1 MGYSN
6 AFGAAW
12 QPAYGMNV
20 PRPAPPPL
28 RALTPPAAL
37 EREASPAP
45 RPAPATDPQEKLAG
59 LLARMAE
66 GDENALAAFYDATV
80 AKAYGLALRIV
91 GAPAA
96 AEEVVMDTYHQ
107 AWREARRFD
116 AQRGAPM
123 AFLMMMCRSRALD
136 ALRGRDR
143 ALLHEDPA
151 SLVDDAEHPCGD
163 DPVDLLTGI
172 EERSALHGALALLAP
187 AQRQMVALAF
197 FRGLTHEEIAAH
209 AAMPL
214 GTVKSQIRRALDA
227 LRRSLAAVDGVTR

>member
-20 PRPAPPPL
+20 PRPAAKPL
-28 RALTPPAAL
+28 RVPSLPAVP
-37 EREASPAP
+37 EREAGPVP
-45 RPAPATDPQEKLAG
+45 RAAPAADPQEQLAG
-59 LLARMAE
+59 LLARMAD
-66 GDENALAAFYDATV
+66 GDEAALAAFYDATV

-91 GAPAA
+91 GSPAA

-136 ALRGRDR
+136 ALRSRDQ
-143 ALLHEDPA
+143 AVPHEDPA
-151 SLVDDAEHPCGD
+151 SLIDDADHPCGD
-163 DPVDLLTGI
+163 DPVDLLAAI
-172 EERSALHGALALLAP
+172 EERSMLHGALALLAP

-197 FRGLTHEEIAAH
+197 FRGMTHEEIAAH
-209 AAMPL
+209 AALPL
-214 GTVKSQIRRALDA
+214 GTVKSQIRRALDV
-227 LRRSLAAVDGVTR
+227 LRRSLAADDGVAR